1 MDEQIKQDEQKLDST
16 PEGEQTK
23 QEPKQESK
31 SDLKYTDA
39 DVDKI
44 IERKFA
50 KWQKQLLCHT
60 NTFVGHVWLSN
71 LSCAP
76 YPRG

>member
-1 MDEQIKQDEQKLDST
+1 MDEQTNQDEQNLDST

-23 QEPKQESK
+23 QEPKQEPK

-50 KWQKQLLCHT
+50 KWQKT
-60 NTFVGHVWLSN
+60 AFVSHKEICGTQMG
-71 LSCAP
+71 
-76 YPRG
+76 YKI